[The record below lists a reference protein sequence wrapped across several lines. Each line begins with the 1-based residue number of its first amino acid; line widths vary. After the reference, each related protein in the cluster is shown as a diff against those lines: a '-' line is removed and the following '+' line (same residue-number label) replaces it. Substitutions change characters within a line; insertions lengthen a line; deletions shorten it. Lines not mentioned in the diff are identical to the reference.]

1 MKLNVSRLFLFIFQQ
16 IYGNIRN
23 RLHTKISPYSIYYST
38 KYRKKSR
45 NNFYKSLYKIKNS
58 GIIVLFDAND
68 FIKGWF
74 VKI

>member
-1 MKLNVSRLFLFIFQQ
+1 MELNVSRLFLLLFQQ

-38 KYRKKSR
+38 KYRKNSQ

-58 GIIVLFDAND
+58 GIIVLFNAND

>member
-1 MKLNVSRLFLFIFQQ
+1 MELNVSRLFLLLFQQ

-23 RLHTKISPYSIYYST
+23 RLHAKISPYSIYYST
-38 KYRKKSR
+38 KYRKNSQ

-58 GIIVLFDAND
+58 GIIVLFNAND

>member
-1 MKLNVSRLFLFIFQQ
+1 MELNVSRLFLLLFQQ

-23 RLHTKISPYSIYYST
+23 RLHTKIPPYSIYYST
-38 KYRKKSR
+38 KYRKKSQ

-58 GIIVLFDAND
+58 GIIVLFNAND

>member
-1 MKLNVSRLFLFIFQQ
+1 MELNVSRLFLLLFQQ
-16 IYGNIRN
+16 MYGNIRN
-23 RLHTKISPYSIYYST
+23 RLHAKISPYSIYYST
-38 KYRKKSR
+38 KHRKKSQ

-58 GIIVLFDAND
+58 GIIVLFNAND

>member
-1 MKLNVSRLFLFIFQQ
+1 MELNVSRLFIVISVNLWEYTQ
-16 IYGNIRN
+16 Y

-38 KYRKKSR
+38 KYRKKFQ

-58 GIIVLFDAND
+58 GIIVLFNAND